1 MAVEPPNQLPTIRA
15 KGRMDK
21 EKLNKKMAE
30 VQIAF
35 DRLEAKRQ
43 QDLKQIAALQQEVQN
58 LWNQQLSL
66 QGQYKAYQDMQM
78 DVVVDEVTAKPTE
91 SQ

>member
-1 MAVEPPNQLPTIRA
+1 
-15 KGRMDK
+15 MDK
-21 EKLNKKMAE
+21 EKFNKKMAE

-35 DRLEAKRQ
+35 DWMEAKRQ
-43 QDLKQIAALQQEVQN
+43 QDLKQIAALQQEIQN